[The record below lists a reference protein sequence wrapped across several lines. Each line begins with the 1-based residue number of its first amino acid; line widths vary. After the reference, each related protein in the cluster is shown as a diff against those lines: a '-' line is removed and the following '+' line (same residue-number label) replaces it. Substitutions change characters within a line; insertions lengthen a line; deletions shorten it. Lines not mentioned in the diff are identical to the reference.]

1 MEKTRLR
8 NPKKDIM
15 VQLKSLE
22 CLNSG
27 SSDWHMSLAIYKK
40 IEERIKW
47 EEIMDK
53 ERLDAIVK
61 QWFVSGK
68 PNQSIK
74 LDRGFLINISC
85 VRNKHDNMCDYRFTL
100 QSPNHHN
107 TKWIDGDTIDSY
119 FDPVNIISEVLW
131 DGFKTLFKL
140 EGKYLIN
147 LEQLEIKEGNITQS
161 YDKYTLPPSI
171 DKDGF

>member
-40 IEERIKW
+40 IEE
-47 EEIMDK
+47 
-53 ERLDAIVK
+53 
-61 QWFVSGK
+61 
-68 PNQSIK
+68 
-74 LDRGFLINISC
+74 
-85 VRNKHDNMCDYRFTL
+85 
-100 QSPNHHN
+100 
-107 TKWIDGDTIDSY
+107 
-119 FDPVNIISEVLW
+119 
-131 DGFKTLFKL
+131 GFKTLFKL